1 MIAINAYAQFR
12 VQVTHLSRQE
22 SEECISK
29 QAYYDVENNHISII
43 SMDFKCDKLLIDAFE
58 KAIITPE
65 NLKIQIINSPQ
76 VFENILRAALDLCY
90 TTIIQDL
97 SEEDVTWFLFDCAK
111 NGKMNKSKGG
121 IKWLII
127 ISLILVAI
135 IICVSIG
142 ICCYLVSRKRN
153 RKHSQTQQ
161 SLSKQQIADRNI
173 NDLSGESTDIKSYST
188 STKKSLSDIKCKS
201 PGRAENQEIFP
212 IKK

>member
-111 NGKMNKSKGG
+111 M
-121 IKWLII
+121 
-127 ISLILVAI
+127 
-135 IICVSIG
+135 
-142 ICCYLVSRKRN
+142 SRKRN